1 MLLRKAGLPALLVTM
16 AACGGG
22 GNSSEVVSEAGTTE
36 AAPASMAA
44 ASSMQAPAC
53 EPVER
58 MPVAGRESPFDSASV
73 QLAGAELKVC
83 YGRPSMRDREIFGG
97 LVPYDTIW
105 RTGANEPTIVH
116 VPVAADIAGIAVEP
130 GPYALY
136 TVPGQ
141 QQWTVIVNRST
152 TQWGIES
159 QYTDEIRAEEV
170 GRAQVPAETLDSP
183 VEMFTITGESTGH
196 DVADLVLQWERTSV
210 RIPVSAR

>member
-1 MLLRKAGLPALLVTM
+1 MLLRKAGLPALLVTI

-22 GNSSEVVSEAGTTE
+22 EAPEPMSEATTTE
-36 AAPASMAA
+36 APPAAMAA
-44 ASSMQAPAC
+44 GAMQAPAC

-58 MPVAGRESPFDSASV
+58 MPVAGRESPFDSTSV
-73 QLAGAELKVC
+73 QIAGSEFKVC
-83 YGRPSMRDREIFGG
+83 YGRPSMRGREIFGG

-105 RTGANEPTIVH
+105 RTGANEPTIIH

-130 GPYALY
+130 GSYSLY

-141 QQWTVIVNRST
+141 QEWTVIVNRST

-170 GRAQVPAETLDSP
+170 GRAQVPAEAVDAP
-183 VEMFTITGESTGH
+183 VEMFTISAEPAGQ
-196 DVADLVLQWERTSV
+196 DAADLVLQWEQTSV